1 MRLVRSRHVPDS
13 VVRWL
18 EGVPVL
24 TPART
29 VADLARYVDERRLT
43 AIALAA
49 MQRDLCTHADLVH
62 WHRLL
67 AGRPGSGLLSR
78 VLKQAD
84 PAFES
89 ILSAEF
95 GRLVADAGVHLVPS
109 LELGLPDGGRVVC
122 DFADPAARIDFEID
136 GLAHHST
143 PDQTARD
150 RLRDRRLLA
159 AGWVTVRYDTTDVRR
174 RPAATIADVLHQL
187 ARRSPP

>member
-1 MRLVRSRHVPDS
+1 MVRSRHVPDS

-18 EGVPVL
+18 DGVPVMS
-24 TPART
+24 PART
-29 VADLARYVDERRLT
+29 VADLARYVDEHRLT

-49 MQRDLCTHADLVH
+49 MQRDLCAHADLVH

-67 AGRPGSGLLSR
+67 AGRPGSGMLAR
-78 VLKQAD
+78 VLQQAD

-122 DFADPAARIDFEID
+122 DFADPAARVDFEID

-143 PDQTARD
+143 PGQVARD
-150 RLRDRRLLA
+150 RVRDRRLLA

-174 RPAATIADVLHQL
+174 RPAATVADVLHQL
-187 ARRSPP
+187 ARRRP